1 MLYNDEICSLTLK
14 DYTEQDHLHKPS
26 SNGALHV

>member
-1 MLYNDEICSLTLK
+1 MMEFTVSMLK
-14 DYTEQDHLHKPS
+14 DWEKQDHLHKPS